1 MNRCAIFAGGDMPY
15 LDKYMDSAFWQKYN
29 YFICADC
36 GYRHAVKLGILPD
49 LIVGDFDSFG
59 GDLPRGVEVLRS
71 VPEKDDTDTLMAVK
85 KAIEMGYNNIDLYG
99 ALGGDRFDHSIANI
113 QTMIYA
119 LQQGASLEI
128 WGESR
133 LLIQEADE
141 GGVSYRKPVSG
152 DMYLSVFALTESIGI
167 EYLRGVKYP
176 LEDYRM
182 VQSFPIG
189 VSNEITGESA
199 ELRIKD
205 GLALVILTPMK
216 KK

>member
-1 MNRCAIFAGGDMPY
+1 MNRCAIFAGGDMPDLNEY
-15 LDKYMDSAFWQKYN
+15 KDSAFWARYS

-49 LIVGDFDSFG
+49 LIVGDFDSYG
-59 GDLPRGVEVLRS
+59 EELPVGVEVLRS

-85 KAIEMGYNNIDLYG
+85 KAIELGFTNIDLYG
-99 ALGGDRFDHSIANI
+99 ALGGSRPEHSFANI

-119 LQQGASLEI
+119 LQQGCSLEI
-128 WGESR
+128 KGSSR
-133 LLIQEADE
+133 MLVQEADE
-141 GGVSYRKPVSG
+141 SPEGGL
-152 DMYLSVFALTESIGI
+152 YLSVFALTESVGI

-189 VSNEITGESA
+189 VSNEITAGEAS
-199 ELRIKD
+199 LRIKD
-205 GLALVILTPMK
+205 GLALVILTPK
-216 KK
+216 KEK